1 MIRSGASGV
10 TGWVLAGALYACAAG
25 AALAATPA
33 FDLLVEAPEE
43 VRPLLTRHLELQ
55 RYRELADLDDA
66 ELDRLLSAAR
76 DDTRELLATLGYF
89 APEIRIE
96 RQNAISATA
105 PRTVQLR
112 VVPGEPTRVSE
123 VRITFNGPIGS
134 DDAAQQQR
142 QRIETGWALPAG
154 SRFTQSGWDEAK
166 RLALRRAEDFARLA
180 APAMKIFSQVTRPF
194 VWLMGASTS
203 AVLVM
208 LGAHKQDGPTVSV
221 DDIEHLLEAG
231 RAEGVL
237 EAVEQAVATEA
248 LRLGE
253 RAVRDIMRP
262 RIDLDALDIET
273 PPGEVLGAIAMAGYS
288 RLPVYEG
295 SLDHIL
301 GYVSLKDVLRHNWMG
316 WPIELRRIMHRAL
329 FVPETMPLDRLLELF
344 QKEKNQLAIVLDEY
358 GGTEG
363 LVTLEDVLEEL
374 VGEIHDEHRRETAE
388 FVQREDGSWLVD
400 GGASVEDLADRLG
413 IKLDAVPRDYSTV
426 SGIVLAELERIPATG
441 DTLRWHGLAIEVV
454 DMDGRRIDKLLIR
467 QA

>member
-1 MIRSGASGV
+1 MLPEILLVFALILANGFFSGAEMAIVASRRGRLRQ
-10 TGWVLAGALYACAAG
+10 LADAGDKAAKTALELASSPDQFLPTVQIG
-25 AALAATPA
+25 ITLVGTLAAAYGGDSLVSDLAEWITAHAPPA
-33 FDLLVEAPEE
+33 IDAMA
-43 VRPLLTRHLELQ
+43 RPIALTVFVV
-55 RYRELADLDDA
+55 
-66 ELDRLLSAAR
+66 LLSFV
-76 DDTRELLATLGYF
+76 TLLFGEL
-89 APEIRIE
+89 
-96 RQNAISATA
+96 
-105 PRTVQLR
+105 
-112 VVPGEPTRVSE
+112 VP
-123 VRITFNGPIGS
+123 
-134 DDAAQQQR
+134 
-142 QRIETGWALPAG
+142 
-154 SRFTQSGWDEAK
+154 K
-166 RLALRRAEDFARLA
+166 RLALRRAEDFARMA
-180 APAMKIFSQVTRPF
+180 APAMKIFSQVTRPL
-194 VWLMGASTS
+194 VWMMGASTS
-203 AVLVM
+203 TVLAL

-253 RAVRDIMRP
+253 RTVRDIMRP

-301 GYVSLKDVLRHNWMG
+301 GYVSLKDVLRQNWMG
-316 WPIELRRIMHRAL
+316 WPIELRKIMHRAL

-363 LVTLEDVLEEL
+363 MVTLEDVLEEL
-374 VGEIHDEHRRETAE
+374 VGEIHDEHRHEASQ

-400 GGASVEDLADRLG
+400 GGAGVEDLADKLG
-413 IKLDAVPRDYSTV
+413 VKLDAVPRDYSTV

-441 DTLRWHGLAIEVV
+441 DTLRWRGLLIEVV
-454 DMDGRRIDKLLIR
+454 DMDGRRIDKLLVR
-467 QA
+467 SG

>member
-1 MIRSGASGV
+1 MLPEILLVFALILANGFFSGAEMAIVASRRGRLRQ
-10 TGWVLAGALYACAAG
+10 LADAGDKAAKTALELASSPDQFLPTVQIG
-25 AALAATPA
+25 ITLVGTLAAAYGGDSLVSDLAEWITAHAPPA
-33 FDLLVEAPEE
+33 IDAMA
-43 VRPLLTRHLELQ
+43 RPIALTVFVV
-55 RYRELADLDDA
+55 
-66 ELDRLLSAAR
+66 LLSFV
-76 DDTRELLATLGYF
+76 TLLFGEL
-89 APEIRIE
+89 
-96 RQNAISATA
+96 
-105 PRTVQLR
+105 
-112 VVPGEPTRVSE
+112 VP
-123 VRITFNGPIGS
+123 
-134 DDAAQQQR
+134 
-142 QRIETGWALPAG
+142 
-154 SRFTQSGWDEAK
+154 K
-166 RLALRRAEDFARLA
+166 RLALRRAEDFARMA
-180 APAMKIFSQVTRPF
+180 APAMKIFSQVTRPL
-194 VWLMGASTS
+194 VWMMGASTS
-203 AVLVM
+203 AVLAL

-253 RAVRDIMRP
+253 RTVRDIMRP

-301 GYVSLKDVLRHNWMG
+301 GYVSLKDVLRQNWMG
-316 WPIELRRIMHRAL
+316 WPIELRKIMHRAL

-374 VGEIHDEHRRETAE
+374 VGEIHDEHRHEASQ

-400 GGASVEDLADRLG
+400 GGAGVEDLAERLG

-426 SGIVLAELERIPATG
+426 SGIVLAELERIPAAG
-441 DTLRWHGLAIEVV
+441 DTLRWHGLLIEVV
-454 DMDGRRIDKLLIR
+454 DMDGRRIDKLLVR
-467 QA
+467 SG

>member
-1 MIRSGASGV
+1 MLPEILLVFALILANGFFSGAEMAIVASRRGRLRQ
-10 TGWVLAGALYACAAG
+10 LADAGDKAAKTALELASSPDQFLPTVQIG
-25 AALAATPA
+25 ITLVGTLAAA
-33 FDLLVEAPEE
+33 YGGDSLVSD
-43 VRPLLTRHLELQ
+43 
-55 RYRELADLDDA
+55 LADWITTLAPPAVDA
-66 ELDRLLSAAR
+66 MARPIALTLFVVLLSFF
-76 DDTRELLATLGYF
+76 TLVFGEL
-89 APEIRIE
+89 
-96 RQNAISATA
+96 
-105 PRTVQLR
+105 
-112 VVPGEPTRVSE
+112 VP
-123 VRITFNGPIGS
+123 
-134 DDAAQQQR
+134 
-142 QRIETGWALPAG
+142 
-154 SRFTQSGWDEAK
+154 K

-180 APAMKIFSQVTRPF
+180 APAMKIFSQVTRPL

-203 AVLVM
+203 AVLAL
-208 LGAHKQDGPTVSV
+208 LGAHKQDGPSVSV

-253 RAVRDIMRP
+253 RMVRDIMRP

-301 GYVSLKDVLRHNWMG
+301 GYVSLKDVLRQNWMG
-316 WPIELRRIMHRAL
+316 WPIELRKIMHRAL

-374 VGEIHDEHRRETAE
+374 VGEIHDEHRHEASQ

-400 GGASVEDLADRLG
+400 GGAGVEDLAKKLG

-426 SGIVLAELERIPATG
+426 SGLVLAELERIPTTG
-441 DTLRWHGLAIEVV
+441 DTLQWRGVVIEVV

-467 QA
+467 KA

>member
-1 MIRSGASGV
+1 MLPEILLVLALILANGFFSGAEMAIVASRRGRLRQ
-10 TGWVLAGALYACAAG
+10 LADAGDKAAQTALQLASSPDQFLPTVQIG
-25 AALAATPA
+25 ITLVGTLAAAYGGDSLVSDLAEWITVNAPPA
-33 FDLLVEAPEE
+33 VGAMA
-43 VRPLLTRHLELQ
+43 RPIALTVFVV
-55 RYRELADLDDA
+55 
-66 ELDRLLSAAR
+66 LLSFV
-76 DDTRELLATLGYF
+76 TLLFGDL
-89 APEIRIE
+89 
-96 RQNAISATA
+96 
-105 PRTVQLR
+105 
-112 VVPGEPTRVSE
+112 VP
-123 VRITFNGPIGS
+123 
-134 DDAAQQQR
+134 
-142 QRIETGWALPAG
+142 
-154 SRFTQSGWDEAK
+154 K
-166 RLALRRAEDFARLA
+166 RLALRRAEDFARLV
-180 APAMKIFSQVTRPF
+180 APAMKIFSQVTRPL

-467 QA
+467 SA

>member
-1 MIRSGASGV
+1 MLPALLLIFALILANGFFSGAEMAIVASRRGRLRQMAEAGDTSAKTALELASSPDRFLPTV
-10 TGWVLAGALYACAAG
+10 QIGITLVGTLTAAYGGDSLVSDLAGWIVSHAPPAVDAIARPIALTVFVIV
-25 AALAATPA
+25 LSFVT
-33 FDLLVEAPEE
+33 LLFG
-43 VRPLLTRHLELQ
+43 EL
-55 RYRELADLDDA
+55 
-66 ELDRLLSAAR
+66 
-76 DDTRELLATLGYF
+76 
-89 APEIRIE
+89 
-96 RQNAISATA
+96 
-105 PRTVQLR
+105 
-112 VVPGEPTRVSE
+112 VP
-123 VRITFNGPIGS
+123 
-134 DDAAQQQR
+134 
-142 QRIETGWALPAG
+142 
-154 SRFTQSGWDEAK
+154 K

-180 APAMKIFSQVTRPF
+180 APAMKLFSQLTQPL
-194 VWLMGASTS
+194 VWLMGVSTS
-203 AVLVM
+203 AVLAL
-208 LGAHKQDGPTVSV
+208 LGARKQDGPSVSV

-253 RAVRDIMRP
+253 RTVRDIMRP

-316 WPIELRRIMHRAL
+316 WPIELRKIMHRAL

-374 VGEIHDEHRRETAE
+374 VGEIHDEHRRETSQ

-400 GGASVEDLADRLG
+400 GGTGIEDLAEKLG

-426 SGIVLAELERIPATG
+426 SGLVLAELERIPATG
-441 DTLRWHGLAIEVV
+441 DSLRWRGLTIEVV
-454 DMDGRRIDKLLIR
+454 DMDGRRIDKLLIS
-467 QA
+467 QS

>member
-1 MIRSGASGV
+1 MLPEILLVLALILANGFFSGAEMAIVASRRGRLRQ
-10 TGWVLAGALYACAAG
+10 LADAGDQAAQTALQLASSPDQFLPTVQIG
-25 AALAATPA
+25 ITLVGTLAAAYGGDSLVSDLAEWITVNASPA
-33 FDLLVEAPEE
+33 VGAMA
-43 VRPLLTRHLELQ
+43 RPIALTVFVV
-55 RYRELADLDDA
+55 
-66 ELDRLLSAAR
+66 LLSFV
-76 DDTRELLATLGYF
+76 TLLFGEL
-89 APEIRIE
+89 
-96 RQNAISATA
+96 
-105 PRTVQLR
+105 
-112 VVPGEPTRVSE
+112 VP
-123 VRITFNGPIGS
+123 
-134 DDAAQQQR
+134 
-142 QRIETGWALPAG
+142 
-154 SRFTQSGWDEAK
+154 K
-166 RLALRRAEDFARLA
+166 RLALRRAEDFARLV
-180 APAMKIFSQVTRPF
+180 APAMKIFSQVTRPL

-441 DTLRWHGLAIEVV
+441 DTLRWHGLSIEVV

>member
-1 MIRSGASGV
+1 MLPEILLVFALILANGFFSGAEMAIVASRRGRLRQLAD
-10 TGWVLAGALYACAAG
+10 TGDKAAQTALQLASNPDQFLPTVQIGITLVG
-25 AALAATPA
+25 TLAAAYGGDSLVSDLAEWITVNASPA
-33 FDLLVEAPEE
+33 VGAMA
-43 VRPLLTRHLELQ
+43 RPIALTVFVV
-55 RYRELADLDDA
+55 
-66 ELDRLLSAAR
+66 LLSFV
-76 DDTRELLATLGYF
+76 TLLFGEL
-89 APEIRIE
+89 
-96 RQNAISATA
+96 
-105 PRTVQLR
+105 
-112 VVPGEPTRVSE
+112 VP
-123 VRITFNGPIGS
+123 
-134 DDAAQQQR
+134 
-142 QRIETGWALPAG
+142 
-154 SRFTQSGWDEAK
+154 K
-166 RLALRRAEDFARLA
+166 RLALRRAEDFARLV
-180 APAMKIFSQVTRPF
+180 APAMKIFSQVTRPL

-426 SGIVLAELERIPATG
+426 SGIVLTELERIPATG